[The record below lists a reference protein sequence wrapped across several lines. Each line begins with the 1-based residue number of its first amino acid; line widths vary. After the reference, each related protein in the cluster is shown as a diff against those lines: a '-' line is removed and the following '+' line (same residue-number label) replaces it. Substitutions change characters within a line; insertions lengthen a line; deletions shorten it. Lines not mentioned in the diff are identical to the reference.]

1 MENLSPH
8 QNIIVRRY
16 KKVKHEEHGGA
27 WKVAM
32 ADFALAM
39 MALFLV
45 LWVINS
51 SNEQERE
58 AISGYFQ
65 DPKAFEEGKK
75 VPSKYVI
82 DLGGSPSV
90 ADNIAVSET
99 IDPDKILQ
107 ADEIESLAD
116 AIEQRRM
123 EEMKAQIDAV
133 ITASPTLSPFKNQL
147 LLDITTEGLRLQI
160 VDQTNRP
167 MFDPGS
173 AQLKYYSEDILWEL
187 APMLSALDHRLQITG
202 HTDSS
207 GANGIREEDDVNWGL
222 SSSRADSARR
232 ALMEAGIAKA
242 KIAQVIGMGDTAPLK
257 PEDPGAPVN
266 RRISIT
272 LLNKKLDEGIKG
284 RTGSEA
290 DIDFINGD
298 EAPAV
303 DSREPVINQSGTLLE
318 KLRLQREQ
326 NNNSYDNPPN
336 QGEIFW

>member
-1 MENLSPH
+1 MEKLSPPPP
-8 QNIIVRRY
+8 IIVRRY
-16 KKVKHEEHGGA
+16 KKVRHDEHGGA

-51 SNEQERE
+51 SNEQERA

-123 EEMKAQIDAV
+123 EEMKAQIEAV

-167 MFDPGS
+167 MFDTGS
-173 AQLKYYSEDILWEL
+173 AKLKYYSEDILWEL

-207 GANGIREEDDVNWGL
+207 VANGLLAEDDINWGL

-242 KIAQVIGMGDTAPLK
+242 QIAQVIGMGDTAPLK
-257 PEDPGAPVN
+257 LDDPGSPIN

-272 LLNKKLDEGIKG
+272 LLNKKLDDGIKG
-284 RTGSEA
+284 RSGM
-290 DIDFINGD
+290 DGNIDFINGEPVPEND
-298 EAPAV
+298 ARTPAV
-303 DSREPVINQSGTLLE
+303 NEAGTLLDQ
-318 KLRLQREQ
+318 LRKQRERK
-326 NNNSYDNPPN
+326 NNTYDNPPN

>member
-1 MENLSPH
+1 MENLGPH

-16 KKVKHEEHGGA
+16 KKAKHDDHGGA

-51 SNEQERE
+51 SNEQQRA

-82 DLGGSPSV
+82 DLGGSPST
-90 ADNIAVSET
+90 ADNIAESES
-99 IDPDKILQ
+99 IDPEKILQ
-107 ADEIESLAD
+107 ADEIESMAE

-123 EEMKAQIDAV
+123 EEMKAKIEARID
-133 ITASPTLSPFKNQL
+133 ASPTLSPFKDQF

-160 VDQTNRP
+160 VDQSKRP

-173 AQLKYYSEDILWEL
+173 ARLKYYSEDILWEL
-187 APMLSALDHRLQITG
+187 APLIATMDHRVSITG

-207 GANGIREEDDVNWGL
+207 KLGGARDEDDGNWSL
-222 SSSRADSARR
+222 SSLRADAARR
-232 ALMEAGIAKA
+232 ALMEAGVPKSQVAE
-242 KIAQVIGMGDTAPLK
+242 VIGMGDTAPLK
-257 PEDPGAPVN
+257 ADDPGAEIN

-272 LLNKKLDEGIKG
+272 LLNKK
-284 RTGSEA
+284 SEETLRERG
-290 DIDFINGD
+290 DTNVEFINSD
-298 EAPAV
+298 
-303 DSREPVINQSGTLLE
+303 DSAAEDARTPVINQAGSLLE
-318 KLRLQREQ
+318 QLRKQRESKD
-326 NNNSYDNPPN
+326 NSYDNPPN
-336 QGEIFW
+336 KNEVFW